1 MATVYKKTDYYGLNL
16 YGDNDPADLR
26 DGYNG
31 SMRAVDT
38 ALKKHA
44 DRLGTV
50 EAKAKLGES
59 IDSALGVS
67 SSQEGAAA
75 KSRWDNAASNASYA
89 KNKADGNKVILNAL
103 GAVDAASAQAIK
115 TDQEKTKADA
125 KRALNLA
132 SQPDYLK
139 RYLVVLGD
147 SWVDGYYNSAK
158 HPEHSPAIAIKE
170 ALSPNRF
177 YYKGS
182 SGGGFYRHGDDGT
195 FADIWDNV
203 PDKDKVTAVIII
215 GGQNDARADETASDV
230 TIMEKARDLMRTI
243 HNQAPQ
249 ARIHIC
255 PMVLAVGQTLT
266 NKSINSL
273 STAHRRVKIY
283 TALTT
288 GIKGMGW
295 DYVRVHEGGYRIGA
309 EVAKA
314 PDGGDGGD
322 GAHLSKDGY
331 RWAGLWIAHCVA
343 NDIDLWPNAYADPT
357 SGDIPGSWKYFNV
370 YEHDGVMSIG
380 LAFNYTTKPTEGQV
394 LVRFPQWAAVGNP
407 HNYPSYSGF
416 GHYITLQDSSILIKG
431 VGAAMPATGV
441 ISEDFVI
448 PAGF

>member
-16 YGDNDPADLR
+16 YGDDDPADLR

-31 SMRAVDT
+31 SMRVVDT
-38 ALKKHA
+38 TLKKHA
-44 DRLGTV
+44 DRLATT
-50 EAKAKLGES
+50 EAKAKLGED
-59 IDSALGVS
+59 IDSALGVPS
-67 SSQEGAAA
+67 TREGAAA

-89 KNKADGNKVILNAL
+89 KNKADGNKAILDAL

-115 TDQEKTKADA
+115 TDRERTKANA
-125 KRALNLA
+125 IRALNLA
-132 SQPDYLK
+132 TQPDYLK

-147 SWVDGYYNSAK
+147 SWVDGYHDNAK
-158 HPEHSPAIAIKE
+158 HPEQSPAIAIKE

-195 FADIWDNV
+195 FANIWDNV
-203 PDKDKVTAVIII
+203 PDKEKVSAVIII
-215 GGQNDARADETASDV
+215 GGQNDARSDETAGEN
-230 TIMEKARDLMRTI
+230 TIMEKARNLMRTI
-243 HNQAPQ
+243 HAQAPQ
-249 ARIHIC
+249 ARIHVC

-266 NKSINSL
+266 NKTITSL
-273 STAHRRVKIY
+273 PTAHRRVKIY

-314 PDGGDGGD
+314 PDGGDGKD

-343 NDIDLWPNAYADPT
+343 NDIDLWPTAYADPT
-357 SGDIPGSWKYFNV
+357 QGNIAGDWKYFNV
-370 YEHDGVMSIG
+370 YEHDGVMRVG
-380 LAFNYTTKPTEGQV
+380 LAFNYTAKPTEGQV
-394 LVRFPQWAAVGNP
+394 LVRLPQWAAVGNP
-407 HNYPSYSGF
+407 HSYPSYSGF

-441 ISEDFVI
+441 IAEDFVI

>member
-16 YGDNDPADLR
+16 YGDDDPADLR

-38 ALKKHA
+38 TLKKHA
-44 DRLGTV
+44 DKLATM
-50 EAKAKLGES
+50 ETKAKLGES
-59 IDSALGVS
+59 IDSALGTPS
-67 SSQEGAAA
+67 PQAGAAA

-89 KNKADGNKVILNAL
+89 KNKADGNKAILDAL

-115 TDQEKTKADA
+115 TDQERTKADA
-125 KRALNLA
+125 RRALNLV

-158 HPEHSPAIAIKE
+158 HPEHSPATAIRE

-195 FADIWDNV
+195 FADIWNNV
-203 PDKDKVTAVIII
+203 PDKEKVTAVIII
-215 GGQNDARADETASDV
+215 GGQNDARSDETAGDV

-243 HNQAPQ
+243 HAQAPQ
-249 ARIHIC
+249 ARIHVC

-266 NKSINSL
+266 NKTIPNL

-288 GIKGMGW
+288 GIKSMGW
-295 DYVRVHEGGYRIGA
+295 DFVRVHEGGYRIGA

-314 PDGGDGGD
+314 PDGGDGND

-343 NDIDLWPNAYADPT
+343 NDIDLWPTAYADPA

-370 YEHDGVMSIG
+370 YEHNGILDVG
-380 LAFNYTTKPTEGQV
+380 LSYSYTTKPTDGQV
-394 LVRFPQWAAVGNP
+394 LVRLPQWAAVGNP

-431 VGAAMPATGV
+431 VGAAMPGTGV
-441 ISEDFVI
+441 ISEDFAI
-448 PAGF
+448 PAGL